1 MSAAPDRTAHP
12 TLAAASVV
20 AVVFLNLLGFGIIV
34 PLLPFYAQSFRAEP
48 WEIALIFSAFALG
61 GFFGEPFWGRL
72 SDRYGRKPLLL
83 WTVTCN
89 GLCYLAL
96 TQAPTAFIA
105 FIIRFL
111 GGLCSGNNSVVQGYI
126 ADVTPPHL
134 RARRMSWLGAANA
147 IGLIVGPSLGG
158 LFARTDIGPIGFR
171 IPLLICACLS
181 ASCVV
186 ALLLFIREPDV
197 RDRKLHPTVSR
208 WAATGEVIRHPV
220 LSRLM
225 LLTFLIGSAFSG
237 IESIF
242 GLWGHARFGWGPRQ
256 VGLCFG
262 VVGIVAGLTQ
272 FFVTGPLVERF
283 GERRVLAVGMATTV
297 TGSLL
302 QSFSTGMVT
311 TIPALTL
318 SALGQSISY
327 PTVAALISRNADPRR
342 QGQVLGLNNATGAM
356 ARVLGPLAM
365 GLSFAH
371 LGVNTPF
378 WLAASI
384 VVPAILLALNA
395 TTRRPA

>member
-1 MSAAPDRTAHP
+1 MSASSDRTDHP
-12 TLAAASVV
+12 VLAAASVV

-34 PLLPFYAQSFRAEP
+34 PLLPFYAQSFNAEP

-61 GFFGEPFWGRL
+61 GFFGEPFWGKL

-96 TQAPTAFIA
+96 IQAPTAFAA
-105 FIIRFL
+105 FVIRFL
-111 GGLCSGNNSVVQGYI
+111 GGLSSGNNAVIQGYI

-158 LFARTDIGPIGFR
+158 LFARTDIGPAGFR
-171 IPLLICACLS
+171 IPLLICAALS

-186 ALLLFIREPDV
+186 ALLIFIREPDV

-220 LSRLM
+220 LGRLM

-237 IESIF
+237 MESIF
-242 GLWGHARFGWGPRQ
+242 GLWGHARFGWGPRE

-283 GERRVLAVGMATTV
+283 GEQRVLAVGMAMSA

-302 QSFSTGMVT
+302 QCFSGGMVT
-311 TIPALTL
+311 TIPFL
-318 SALGQSISY
+318 SLAALGQAISY
-327 PTVAALISRNADPRR
+327 PTVSALISRNADPRR
-342 QGQVLGLNNATGAM
+342 QGQVLGLNNATGAL
-356 ARVLGPLAM
+356 ARVLGPL
-365 GLSFAH
+365 GLGLGFAH
-371 LGVNTPF
+371 LGVNAPF
-378 WLAASI
+378 WMAAAI
-384 VVPAILLALNA
+384 VFPAILLALHA
-395 TTRRPA
+395 TTQKRI

>member
-1 MSAAPDRTAHP
+1 
-12 TLAAASVV
+12 LV

-34 PLLPFYAQSFRAEP
+34 PLLPFYAQSFNAEP

-61 GFFGEPFWGRL
+61 GFFGEPFWGKL

-96 TQAPTAFIA
+96 MYAPTAFAA
-105 FIIRFL
+105 FAIRFV
-111 GGLCSGNNSVVQGYI
+111 GGLASGNNSVVQGYI
-126 ADVTPPHL
+126 ADVTPPNL

-158 LFARTDIGPIGFR
+158 LFARTDIGPAGFH
-171 IPLLICACLS
+171 IPLMMCAILS

-197 RDRKLHPTVSR
+197 RDRRLHPMTSR

-220 LSRLM
+220 LGRLM

-242 GLWGHARFGWGPRQ
+242 GLWGHARFDWGPRE

-283 GERRVLAVGMATTV
+283 GERHVLAVGMTLAV
-297 TGSLL
+297 IGSML
-302 QSFSTGMVT
+302 QPWSTGMVT
-311 TIPALTL
+311 TTLFLALT
-318 SALGQSISY
+318 ALGQSVSY
-327 PTVAALISRNADPRR
+327 PTVAALISRNSDPRR

-356 ARVLGPLAM
+356 ARVLGPLVIGM
-365 GLSFAH
+365 SFAH
-371 LGVNTPF
+371 LGINTPF
-378 WLAASI
+378 WMAGLI
-384 VVPAILLALNA
+384 VIPAIMLALRA